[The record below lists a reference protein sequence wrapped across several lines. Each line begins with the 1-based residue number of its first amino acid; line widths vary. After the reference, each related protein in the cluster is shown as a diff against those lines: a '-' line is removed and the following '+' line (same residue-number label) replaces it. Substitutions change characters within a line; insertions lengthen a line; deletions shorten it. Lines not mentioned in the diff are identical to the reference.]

1 MAHSAPGRP
10 EAERQPPL
18 VFATL
23 ADAEMASRSLAALQ
37 QAGVTFERVTI
48 TPALTRRSNPAV
60 VQSGAVLGGLVG
72 AIAGWLFGVGGAL
85 VSGGLAGLEGRGIG
99 GLLLTTAG
107 GAVLGMVAG
116 MLSGML
122 VSRRR
127 HPRPSGLSML
137 VAVSPAS
144 PAEHEQVRAL
154 LRHHGAQEVE
164 PPGISSGQ
172 G

>member
-1 MAHSAPGRP
+1 MARSAPSRP
-10 EAERQPPL
+10 EAERQLPL

-23 ADAEMASRSLAALQ
+23 ADAEMASRSLATLQ
-37 QAGVTFERVTI
+37 QAGVTSEWMPLTP
-48 TPALTRRSNPAV
+48 TPARQGNPAV

-72 AIAGWLFGVGGAL
+72 AIAGWLVGVGGAL
-85 VSGGLAGLEGRGIG
+85 IGGGLARLEGQGIG

-122 VSRRR
+122 VSQRR
-127 HPRPSGLSML
+127 HPQPSGLTML
-137 VAVSPAS
+137 VAVSLAS
-144 PAEHEQVRAL
+144 LAEREQVRAL